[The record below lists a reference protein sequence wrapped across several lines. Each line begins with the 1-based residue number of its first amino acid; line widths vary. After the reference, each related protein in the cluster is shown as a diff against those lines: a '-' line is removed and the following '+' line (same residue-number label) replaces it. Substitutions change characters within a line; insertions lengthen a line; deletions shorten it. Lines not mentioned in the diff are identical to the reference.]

1 MIYRYR
7 PQPTLIITCDTKQAN
22 QKVCLLGKWIDASCN
37 SGLLNS
43 RVPIPDQILSV
54 HGLQVP
60 LPDSSCDLCGDQHS
74 DQSQGTTKALKFQCL
89 IRTYPLRRT
98 HRTTNELILFPQ
110 HPLVPF
116 ESHDSRESVEGG
128 APFDQ
133 LTQGSE
139 SANSLSGSFT
149 NNLPGGRSA

>member
-1 MIYRYR
+1 VIYRYR

-60 LPDSSCDLCGDQHS
+60 LPDSSCDLCGDQYG
-74 DQSQGTTKALKFQCL
+74 DQSQDTSEAMNVQKIDQNSSPRRSWRQKLAKGR
-89 IRTYPLRRT
+89 IMRHLR
-98 HRTTNELILFPQ
+98 
-110 HPLVPF
+110 
-116 ESHDSRESVEGG
+116 
-128 APFDQ
+128 
-133 LTQGSE
+133 
-139 SANSLSGSFT
+139 
-149 NNLPGGRSA
+149 